1 MASLNAAK
9 AFVRLLRR
17 APPRQVSWLFALMVL
32 CGLTE
37 GLGIAIVIPLLQV
50 MQPSP
55 EATGSLSS
63 MLLSASGTF
72 GDLLKPAP
80 LLTLFVAL
88 VCLRSLIQFGR
99 EQQAVRLQ
107 HALVDHL
114 RRACFSALLHAEWR
128 WIIKR
133 RRSDLAS
140 LLLNDINRVGHG
152 LNFGLAALATL
163 MTMVVY
169 LTAAALL
176 SWQMTL
182 LVLLSAALL
191 LLMLNGQRHQAL
203 KLGQQ
208 LSEAFRTMHA
218 SVQDSLAGIRLSKTL
233 GREETHLEQFEQ
245 AMRNLRG
252 QQEAF
257 LASTGRTRAL
267 FQCSGVALLAL
278 YLYMGLEIWSIEVAQ
293 LLTLVLIFARLI
305 PLLATLQQQVHQ
317 WLHALP
323 ALLDS
328 ESLLQQGTE
337 ATEQV
342 TDAAYPW
349 HMRHAISLHN
359 VAVKYAEREHAALDS
374 VTLELPY
381 LSTTVVIGPSGSGK
395 STLAD
400 IVAGL
405 LAPDAGT
412 LAVDGIPIDAGNRL
426 SWRHNVAYVTQD
438 IFLFN
443 DSIRSNL
450 LFACE
455 SASEATMEEALRQA
469 AADFVFDL
477 PQGLD
482 TLIGDEGVSLS
493 GGERQRI
500 ALARALLRKPELLI
514 LDEATSA
521 LDHDNERRIGD
532 AIARLQGKVT
542 LLIISHKSTALEHA
556 TQVIELDRGRLLE
569 RCSSTSTPLIQE
581 PPRCLGS

>member
-1 MASLNAAK
+1 
-9 AFVRLLRR
+9 
-17 APPRQVSWLFALMVL
+17 
-32 CGLTE
+32 
-37 GLGIAIVIPLLQV
+37 
-50 MQPSP
+50 
-55 EATGSLSS
+55 
-63 MLLSASGTF
+63 
-72 GDLLKPAP
+72 
-80 LLTLFVAL
+80 
-88 VCLRSLIQFGR
+88 
-99 EQQAVRLQ
+99 
-107 HALVDHL
+107 
-114 RRACFSALLHAEWR
+114 
-128 WIIKR
+128 
-133 RRSDLAS
+133 
-140 LLLNDINRVGHG
+140 
-152 LNFGLAALATL
+152 
-163 MTMVVY
+163 
-169 LTAAALL
+169 
-176 SWQMTL
+176 
-182 LVLLSAALL
+182 
-191 LLMLNGQRHQAL
+191 
-203 KLGQQ
+203 
-208 LSEAFRTMHA
+208 
-218 SVQDSLAGIRLSKTL
+218 
-233 GREETHLEQFEQ
+233 
-245 AMRNLRG
+245 
-252 QQEAF
+252 
-257 LASTGRTRAL
+257 
-267 FQCSGVALLAL
+267 
-278 YLYMGLEIWSIEVAQ
+278 
-293 LLTLVLIFARLI
+293 VLIFARLI